1 MCYWWTR
8 IWNLLTWFDV
18 LLLRFC
24 FMACIDVPN
33 VQTNVFKKTKNNRFT
48 RSVEISAS
56 HLPLQSRNKT
66 VILWIRQA
74 TLNSTL
80 VKNSAQNFMS
90 FVSDEL
96 PSCLSISWLAL
107 DNLHIR
113 ASLFAARASASLDV
127 VVGNNTIE
135 AAATCRSSYPPALWI
150 LHPQPPTP
158 FIHLPLFSLSRPP
171 HFPCYSGLC

>member
-1 MCYWWTR
+1 MRECCGCGFSTLWRKVFVTVTSGDRCVTDGLESGICWHDLMCCC
-8 IWNLLTWFDV
+8 
-18 LLLRFC
+18 C
-24 FMACIDVPN
+24 FFHGMDWCSQCPN
-33 VQTNVFKKTKNNRFT
+33 KCLFLKINHFT
-48 RSVEISAS
+48 RSVDMSVYR
-56 HLPLQSRNKT
+56 LPLQSCNKT

-74 TLNSTL
+74 ALNSTL
-80 VKNSAQNFMS
+80 VKNSAHNFMS

-96 PSCLSISWLAL
+96 RSCLSISWLAL

-150 LHPQPPTP
+150 LHP
-158 FIHLPLFSLSRPP
+158 
-171 HFPCYSGLC
+171 

>member
-1 MCYWWTR
+1 MIWCVVVEILFYSIYW
-8 IWNLLTWFDV
+8 
-18 LLLRFC
+18 C
-24 FMACIDVPN
+24 SQCPN
-33 VQTNVFKKTKNNRFT
+33 KCLFLKINHFT
-48 RSVEISAS
+48 RSVDMSVYR
-56 HLPLQSRNKT
+56 LPLQSCNKT

-74 TLNSTL
+74 ALNSTL

-107 DNLHIR
+107 DNLRIR

-150 LHPQPPTP
+150 LHPQPPTR
-158 FIHLPLFSLSRPP
+158 FLHLHLFSLSRPP
-171 HFPCYSGLC
+171 RFPCYSGLC